1 MQQVLIT
8 GTAQGIGN
16 AIAKKFLETN
26 NFKVFGLDINPA
38 YINHKHYQHARADV
52 SDKDSLPDFG
62 INFDIIINNAGIQNG
77 GNFTNRVF
85 DDIDVNLRGTIYV
98 TEKYAFQPS
107 IKSVLNIGSASA
119 HTGAEFPEY
128 SASKGG
134 VLAYTKNVAIRL
146 AEKYKATCNSLDL
159 GGVSTE
165 LNKPVM
171 EDKEC
176 WDKIMAL
183 TPLKRWMTPEEAAD
197 WAYFLTVTNKFCT
210 GQNILV
216 DGLEAGNAQFIW
228 K

>member
-1 MQQVLIT
+1 MKILIT
-8 GTAQGIGN
+8 GTTQGIGK
-16 AIAKKFLETN
+16 AIAEKFLEASIDN
-26 NFKVFGLDINPA
+26 IVYGIDIQSASILNDR
-38 YINHKHYQHARADV
+38 YHHYQADI
-52 SDKDSLPDFG
+52 SKRDQLPDFPFD
-62 INFDIIINNAGIQNG
+62 FDIVINNAGIQNG
-77 GNFTNRVF
+77 GTLPVVL

-98 TEKYAFQPS
+98 TEKYAFQPN
-107 IKSVLNIGSASA
+107 IKSVLNIGSASG

-134 VLAYTKNVAIRL
+134 VLTYTKNVAIRL
-146 AEKYKATCNSLDL
+146 ANNYRATCNSLDL
-159 GGVSTE
+159 GGVTTE

-176 WDKIMAL
+176 WDKIMEL

-216 DGLEAGNAQFIW
+216 DGLEAGNAQFVW

>member
-1 MQQVLIT
+1 MRVLIT
-8 GTAQGIGN
+8 GTTQGIGK
-16 AIAKKFLETN
+16 AIAERFLSDGRFE
-26 NFKVFGLDINPA
+26 VHGIDIQPGSIHSYKYHH
-38 YINHKHYQHARADV
+38 YIADV
-52 SDKDSLPDFG
+52 SKRDQLPDFPFE
-62 INFDIIINNAGIQNG
+62 FDIVINNAGVQNG
-77 GNFTNRVF
+77 GTGQYPIM

-107 IKSVLNIGSASA
+107 IKSVLNIGSASG

-134 VLAYTKNVAIRL
+134 VLTYTKNVAIRL
-146 AEKYKATCNSLDL
+146 AEKYRATCNSLDL
-159 GGVSTE
+159 GGVTTE
-165 LNKPVM
+165 LNRPVM

-176 WDKIMAL
+176 WDKIMEL
-183 TPLKRWMTPEEAAD
+183 TPLKRWMSPEEAAE

-216 DGLEAGNAQFIW
+216 DGLEAGNAQFVW

>member
-1 MQQVLIT
+1 MRILIT
-8 GTAQGIGN
+8 GTTQGIGK
-16 AIAKKFLETN
+16 AIAEKFLEASIDN
-26 NFKVFGLDINPA
+26 IVYGIDIQPA
-38 YINHKHYQHARADV
+38 SIQNSRYHHFVADI
-52 SDKDSLPDFG
+52 SKRDQLPDFAF
-62 INFDIIINNAGIQNG
+62 NFDIVINNAGIQNG
-77 GNFTNRVF
+77 GTLSVTL

-98 TEKYAFQPS
+98 TEKYAFNPE
-107 IKSVLNIGSASA
+107 IKSVLNIGSASG

-134 VLAYTKNVAIRL
+134 VLTYTKNVAIRL
-146 AEKYKATCNSLDL
+146 AEMYRATCNSLDL
-159 GGVSTE
+159 GGVTTE

-176 WDKIMAL
+176 WNKIMEL
-183 TPLKRWMTPEEAAD
+183 TPLKRWMSPEEAAD

-216 DGLEAGNAQFIW
+216 DGLEAGNAQFVW

>member
-1 MQQVLIT
+1 MKILIT
-8 GTAQGIGN
+8 GTTQGIGK
-16 AIAKKFLETN
+16 AIAEKFLKASIDN
-26 NFKVFGLDINPA
+26 IVYGIDIQGSSILNDR
-38 YINHKHYQHARADV
+38 YHHYQADI
-52 SDKDSLPDFG
+52 SKRDQLPDFPFD
-62 INFDIIINNAGIQNG
+62 FDIVINNAGIQNG
-77 GNFTNRVF
+77 GTLSVVL

-98 TEKYAFQPS
+98 TEKYAFQPN
-107 IKSVLNIGSASA
+107 IKSVLNIGSASG

-134 VLAYTKNVAIRL
+134 VLTYTKNVAIRL
-146 AEKYKATCNSLDL
+146 ANDYRATCNSLDL
-159 GGVSTE
+159 GGVTTE

-176 WDKIMAL
+176 WDKIMEL

-216 DGLEAGNAQFIW
+216 DGLEAGNAQFVW

>member
-1 MQQVLIT
+1 MKILIT
-8 GTAQGIGN
+8 GTTQGIGK
-16 AIAKKFLETN
+16 AIAEKFLKASIDN
-26 NFKVFGLDINPA
+26 IVYGIDIQGSSILNDR
-38 YINHKHYQHARADV
+38 YHHYQADI
-52 SDKDSLPDFG
+52 SKKDQLPDFPFD
-62 INFDIIINNAGIQNG
+62 FDIVINNAGIQNG
-77 GNFTNRVF
+77 GTLPVVL

-98 TEKYAFQPS
+98 TEKYAFQPN
-107 IKSVLNIGSASA
+107 IKSVLNIGSASG

-134 VLAYTKNVAIRL
+134 VLTYTKNVAIRL
-146 AEKYKATCNSLDL
+146 ANDYRATCNSLDL
-159 GGVSTE
+159 GGVTTE
-165 LNKPVM
+165 LNKPVI

-176 WDKIMAL
+176 WDKIMEL

-216 DGLEAGNAQFIW
+216 DGLEAGNAQFVW